1 MASTSTRDA
10 PVSEHHGAPL
20 ADDPTRGLLDRIVRF
35 VRAAPVFGPVEPS
48 AESAPDPEARDP
60 IALAPKGIDSFEALA
75 LETLRF
81 QAERVEP
88 YRRLLHSR
96 ARGREIETLSHW
108 SQWPAVPTITFKTAT
123 LLAAPAREVF
133 RSSGTTRGAERRS
146 VHHHAF
152 PELYRLV
159 VERSFPPA
167 CLSGLPPRPDML
179 SLVPP
184 RSLATDSSL
193 SFMVD
198 HVLRTFGG
206 RGSACVTGSS
216 GLEAGPARRWLRAA
230 AAAGTPVLAL
240 ATALALDDLLRVLE
254 EAGER
259 VALPPGSALFETGGF
274 KGRRRET
281 SRDDLLARTTGRLAV
296 PPHRV
301 VREYGMTEL
310 TSQAYTRV
318 LDGGDPDLFQV
329 PCWMRAQVVDPGT
342 LEEVSP
348 GAVGLLRLFDLG
360 NLGSVAFVST
370 EDLACAEPGG
380 GFRLV
385 GRAAGAELRG
395 CSLTA
400 EELAGNVVE
409 HPTRAGDTGP

>member
-1 MASTSTRDA
+1 MASASTRNA
-10 PVSEHHGAPL
+10 PGAGHHGSPPASDQ
-20 ADDPTRGLLDRIVRF
+20 ASGLLDRIVSF
-35 VRAAPVFGPVEPS
+35 VRATTVFGPTELSAELSVELA
-48 AESAPDPEARDP
+48 AESAHAPET
-60 IALAPKGIDSFEALA
+60 IDSFDALA

-96 ARGREIETLSHW
+96 SRGRGIATLSHW
-108 SQWPAVPTITFKTAT
+108 SQWPAVPTITFKTAA

-152 PELYRLV
+152 PDLYRLV

-167 CLSGLPPRPDML
+167 CLLGLPPRPDML

-184 RSLATDSSL
+184 QSLAPDSSL

-198 HVLRTFGG
+198 HVLRMFGG
-206 RGSACVTGSS
+206 RGSACAIGSC
-216 GLEAGPARRWLRAA
+216 GLEGEPARRWLRAA
-230 AAAGTPVLAL
+230 AAAGVPVLVL

-274 KGRRRET
+274 KGRHRET
-281 SRDDLLARTTGRLAV
+281 SRDDLLARTTDRLAV
-296 PPHRV
+296 PPQRV

-318 LDGGDPDLFQV
+318 LAGGDPDLFQV
-329 PCWMRAQVVDPGT
+329 PSWMRAQVVDPGT
-342 LEEVSP
+342 LEEVPP
-348 GAVGLLRLFDLG
+348 GAVGMLRLFDLG
-360 NLGSVAFVST
+360 NVGSVAFVLT
-370 EDLACAEPGG
+370 EDLACAQPGG

-395 CSLTA
+395 CSLAA
-400 EELAGNVVE
+400 EELASNMVAQ
-409 HPTRAGDTGP
+409 PPQTGDTGP